1 MRVMKWSMIALAVAA
16 GTSQFAMASS
26 QDDSKGFLEDQSL
39 KLKTRMEYMN
49 RDYKNGAGNVA
60 KKDGTP
66 GFESG
71 YRQDTGVSQLLTY
84 ESGFTQGTVGFGLDA
99 MAMGSVKLD
108 GGSGRRGNGLFA
120 IDSDGN
126 EEKSQGK
133 IGGAVKFRVSDTVL
147 KYGQQF
153 VASPVFATDDSRL
166 LPEVATGTLITS
178 KEIKGLEL
186 SAGRFT
192 ALSKQTGMG
201 RDSIG
206 GLPDENGNGGK
217 GLTSIN
223 IFGASYAFTD
233 NFTGAFAASD
243 ADQYFK
249 KQYVNLNYTLPIA
262 EDQSLNFDF
271 NGYKTEGEKRGDLVS
286 AIGDETPGNDTRGVD
301 NKLWSLAA
309 AYSLGAHKFTIAHQ
323 RSSGDNAY
331 YYGVDGNST
340 IFVANSIQ
348 ISDFVGREERSW
360 QARYDLNMKTY
371 GVPGLSFM
379 TRYVKGDNIKTN
391 GLGEGKENEWNAES
405 KYVIQE
411 GPAKDLSF
419 RLRYAMYRSNG
430 AYSGYASDN
439 NDTRLI
445 VEYPLN
451 IL

>member
-16 GTSQFAMASS
+16 GTSQFAVASS
-26 QDDSKGFLEDQSL
+26 QDDSKGFFGDQSL

-49 RDYKNGAGNVA
+49 RDYKNGVSNPSS
-60 KKDGTP
+60 GT
-66 GFESG
+66 SG
-71 YRQDTGVSQLLTY
+71 YRQDTGVSQLLNY

-120 IDSDGN
+120 NDSDGN
-126 EEKSQGK
+126 PEKSQGK
-133 IGGAVKFRVSDTVL
+133 LGGAVKFRLSDTVL

-186 SAGRFT
+186 NAGRFT
-192 ALSKQTGMG
+192 SLSKQTGMG

-217 GLTSIN
+217 GLTNIN

-233 NFTGAFAASD
+233 NFTGAVAASD
-243 ADQYFK
+243 ADDYFK
-249 KQYVNLNYTLPIA
+249 KYYVNLNYTLPIA
-262 EDQSLNFDF
+262 ENQSLNFDL
-271 NGYKTEGEKRGDLVS
+271 NGYKTKGESRGDLVD
-286 AIGDETPGNDTRGVD
+286 AIGDGTLGVD
-301 NKLWSLAA
+301 NNLWSLAA
-309 AYSLGAHKFTIAHQ
+309 AYSLGAHKFTVAYQ
-323 RSSGDNAY
+323 QSSGDNAY

-340 IFVANSIQ
+340 IFVSNSIQ
-348 ISDFVGREERSW
+348 ISDFVGREEKSW
-360 QARYDLNMKTY
+360 QARYDLNMATY

-379 TRYVKGDNIKTN
+379 TRYVKGDNIN
-391 GLGEGKENEWNAES
+391 VANAGEGKEYEWNLES
-405 KYVIQE
+405 KYVVQE

-419 RLRYAMYRSNG
+419 RVRYANYRSNQ
-430 AYSGYASDN
+430 AYSGYSPDLY
-439 NDTRLI
+439 DTRLI

>member
-16 GTSQFAMASS
+16 GTSQFAVASS
-26 QDDSKGFLEDQSL
+26 QDDSKGFFGDQSL
-39 KLKTRMEYMN
+39 KLKTRFEYMN
-49 RDYKNGAGNVA
+49 RDYKNGASNPSNS
-60 KKDGTP
+60 D
-66 GFESG
+66 SG
-71 YRQDTGVSQLLTY
+71 YRQDSGLSQLLTY

-108 GGSGRRGNGLFA
+108 GGKGHRGNGLFA
-120 IDSDGN
+120 INSDGE

-133 IGGAVKFRVSDTVL
+133 VGGAVKFRLSDTVL

-192 ALSKQTGMG
+192 ALSKQTGMA

-206 GLPDENGNGGK
+206 GLPDEDGNHGK
-217 GLTSIN
+217 GLSDGIN

-233 NFTGAFAASD
+233 NFTGALAASD
-243 ADQYFK
+243 ADEYFK
-249 KQYVNLNYTLPIA
+249 KYYINLNYTLPIA
-262 EDQSLNFDF
+262 DDQSLNFDL
-271 NGYKTEGEKRGDLVS
+271 NGYKTTGDKRGDLVD
-286 AIGDETPGNDTRGVD
+286 AIGDGTLGVD

-309 AYSLGAHKFTIAHQ
+309 AYSLGAHKFTVAYQ
-323 RSSGDNAY
+323 QSSGDNAY

-340 IFVANSIQ
+340 IFVSNSIQ
-348 ISDFVGREERSW
+348 ISDFVGREEKSW
-360 QARYDLNMKTY
+360 QARYDINMATY

-379 TRYVKGDNIKTN
+379 TRYVMGDNIKTN
-391 GLGEGKENEWNAES
+391 GLGEGKENEWNLES

-419 RLRYAMYRSNG
+419 RARFANYRSNG
-430 AYSGYASDN
+430 AYSGYSSDLY
-439 NDTRLI
+439 DTRLI
-445 VEYPLN
+445 IEYPLS

>member
-16 GTSQFAMASS
+16 GTSQFAVASS
-26 QDDSKGFLEDQSL
+26 QDDSKGFFGDESL

-49 RDYKNGAGNVA
+49 RDYKNGVSNPSS
-60 KKDGTP
+60 GT
-66 GFESG
+66 SG

-120 IDSDGN
+120 NDSDGN
-126 EEKSQGK
+126 PEKSQGK
-133 IGGAVKFRVSDTVL
+133 LGGAVKFRLSDTVL

-186 SAGRFT
+186 NAGRFT
-192 ALSKQTGMG
+192 SLSKQTGMG

-217 GLTSIN
+217 GLTNIN

-233 NFTGAFAASD
+233 NFTGALAASD
-243 ADQYFK
+243 ADDYFK
-249 KQYVNLNYTLPIA
+249 KYYINLNYTLPIA
-262 EDQSLNFDF
+262 ENQSLNFDL
-271 NGYKTEGEKRGDLVS
+271 NGYKTKGESRGDLVD
-286 AIGDETPGNDTRGVD
+286 AIGDGTLGVD
-301 NKLWSLAA
+301 NNLWSLAA
-309 AYSLGAHKFTIAHQ
+309 AYSLGAHKFTVAYQ
-323 RSSGDNAY
+323 QSSGDNAY

-340 IFVANSIQ
+340 IFVSNSIQ
-348 ISDFVGREERSW
+348 ISDFVGREEKSW
-360 QARYDLNMKTY
+360 QARYDLNMATY

-379 TRYVKGDNIKTN
+379 TRYVKGDNIN
-391 GLGEGKENEWNAES
+391 VANAGEGKEYEWNLES
-405 KYVIQE
+405 KYVVQE

-419 RLRYAMYRSNG
+419 RVRYANYRSNA
-430 AYSGYASDN
+430 AYSGYSPDLY
-439 NDTRLI
+439 DTRLI

>member
-49 RDYKNGAGNVA
+49 RDYKNGAGNSTS
-60 KKDGTP
+60 GTA
-66 GFESG
+66 G

-108 GGSGRRGNGLFA
+108 GGSGHRGNGLFA
-120 IDSDGN
+120 NDSDGN
-126 EEKSQGK
+126 PEKSQGK

-192 ALSKQTGMG
+192 SLSKQTGMG

-217 GLTSIN
+217 GLTNIN
-223 IFGASYAFTD
+223 IFGASYSFTD
-233 NFTGAFAASD
+233 NFTGALAASD
-243 ADQYFK
+243 ADDYFK
-249 KQYVNLNYTLPIA
+249 KYYVNLNYTLPIND
-262 EDQSLNFDF
+262 EQSLNFDF
-271 NGYKTEGEKRGDLVS
+271 NGYHTKGESRGDLVD
-286 AIGDETPGNDTRGVD
+286 AIGDGTTGVD
-301 NKLWSLAA
+301 NNLWSLAA
-309 AYSLGAHKFTIAHQ
+309 AYSIGAHKFTLAHQ

-348 ISDFVGREERSW
+348 ISDFVGRDERSW

-379 TRYVKGDNIKTN
+379 TRYVMGDHITTN

-430 AYSGYASDN
+430 AYSGYSSDN

>member
-1 MRVMKWSMIALAVAA
+1 MRVMKWSMIAVAVAA

-26 QDDSKGFLEDQSL
+26 QEESKGFFGDQSL
-39 KLKTRMEYMN
+39 KLKTRFEYMN
-49 RDYKNGAGNVA
+49 RDFKNGASNNA
-60 KKDGTP
+60 D
-66 GFESG
+66 SG
-71 YRQDTGVSQLLTY
+71 YRQESGISQLLTY

-99 MAMGSVKLD
+99 MAMGAVKLD
-108 GGSGRRGNGLFA
+108 GGTGHRGTGLFA
-120 IDSDGN
+120 VDSDN
-126 EEKSQGK
+126 NPEKSQGK
-133 IGGAVKFRVSDTVL
+133 IGGAVKLRLSDTVL

-153 VASPVFATDDSRL
+153 VASPVFATDDSRM

-206 GLPDENGNGGK
+206 GLPDEDGNHGK
-217 GLTSIN
+217 GLSDGIN

-233 NFTGAFAASD
+233 NFTGAVAASD
-243 ADQYFK
+243 AEEYFK
-249 KQYVNLNYTLPIA
+249 KYYVNLNYTLPIA
-262 EDQSLNFDF
+262 DNQSLNFDL
-271 NGYKTEGEKRGDLVS
+271 NGYKTKGDKRGDQVD
-286 AIGDETPGNDTRGVD
+286 AIGDGTLGVD
-301 NKLWSLAA
+301 NNLWSLAA
-309 AYSLGAHKFTIAHQ
+309 AYSLGAHKFTLAYQ
-323 RSSGDNAY
+323 QSSGDNAY

-340 IFVANSIQ
+340 IFVSNSIQ
-348 ISDFVGREERSW
+348 ISDFVGREEKSY
-360 QARYDLNMKTY
+360 QARYDLNMATY

-379 TRYVKGDNIKTN
+379 TRYVMGDNIKTN
-391 GLGEGKENEWNAES
+391 GLGEGKENEWNVES

-419 RLRYAMYRSNG
+419 RARFANYRSNG

-439 NDTRLI
+439 YDTRLI
-445 VEYPLN
+445 IEYPLS

>member
-26 QDDSKGFLEDQSL
+26 QDESKGFLEDQSL

-49 RDYKNGAGNVA
+49 RDYKNGAGNVSNG
-60 KKDGTP
+60 DGT
-66 GFESG
+66 FKSG

-120 IDSDGN
+120 NDSDGN
-126 EEKSQGK
+126 PEKSQGK

-166 LPEVATGTLITS
+166 IPEVATGTLITS

-206 GLPDENGNGGK
+206 GLPDEDGNGGK
-217 GLTSIN
+217 GLTNIN
-223 IFGASYAFTD
+223 IFGASYSFTD
-233 NFTGAFAASD
+233 NFTGALAASD
-243 ADQYFK
+243 ADDYFK
-249 KQYVNLNYTLPIA
+249 KYYVNLNYTLPIND
-262 EDQSLNFDF
+262 EQSLNFDF
-271 NGYKTEGEKRGDLVS
+271 NGYHTKGESRGDLVD
-286 AIGDETPGNDTRGVD
+286 AIGDGTTGVD
-301 NKLWSLAA
+301 NNLWSLAA
-309 AYSLGAHKFTIAHQ
+309 AYSIGAHKFTLAHQ

-348 ISDFVGREERSW
+348 ISDFVGRDERSW

-379 TRYVKGDNIKTN
+379 TRYVMGDHITTN

-430 AYSGYASDN
+430 AYSGYSSDN

>member
-1 MRVMKWSMIALAVAA
+1 VMKWSMIALAVAA
-16 GTSQFAMASS
+16 GTSQFAVASS
-26 QDDSKGFLEDQSL
+26 QDDSKGFFGDESL

-49 RDYKNGAGNVA
+49 RDYKNGVSNPSS
-60 KKDGTP
+60 GT
-66 GFESG
+66 SG

-120 IDSDGN
+120 NDSDGN
-126 EEKSQGK
+126 PEKSQGK
-133 IGGAVKFRVSDTVL
+133 LGGAVKFRLSDTVL

-186 SAGRFT
+186 NAGRFT
-192 ALSKQTGMG
+192 SLSKQTGMG

-217 GLTSIN
+217 GLTNIN

-233 NFTGAFAASD
+233 NFTGAVAASD
-243 ADQYFK
+243 ADDYFK
-249 KQYVNLNYTLPIA
+249 KYYINLNYTLPIA
-262 EDQSLNFDF
+262 ENQSLNFDL
-271 NGYKTEGEKRGDLVS
+271 NGYKTKGESRGDLVD
-286 AIGDETPGNDTRGVD
+286 AIGDGTLGVD
-301 NKLWSLAA
+301 NNLWSLAA
-309 AYSLGAHKFTIAHQ
+309 AYSLGAHKFTVAYQ
-323 RSSGDNAY
+323 QSSGDNAY

-340 IFVANSIQ
+340 IFVSNSIQ
-348 ISDFVGREERSW
+348 ISDFVGREEKSW
-360 QARYDLNMKTY
+360 QARYDLNMATY

-379 TRYVKGDNIKTN
+379 TRYVKGDNIN
-391 GLGEGKENEWNAES
+391 VANAGEGKEYEWNLES
-405 KYVIQE
+405 KYVVQE

-419 RLRYAMYRSNG
+419 RVRYANYRSNQ
-430 AYSGYASDN
+430 AYSGYSPDLY
-439 NDTRLI
+439 DTRLI

>member
-16 GTSQFAMASS
+16 GTSQFAVASS
-26 QDDSKGFLEDQSL
+26 QDDSKGFFGDQSL
-39 KLKTRMEYMN
+39 KLKTRFEYMN
-49 RDYKNGAGNVA
+49 RDYKNGASNPSNS
-60 KKDGTP
+60 D
-66 GFESG
+66 SG
-71 YRQDTGVSQLLTY
+71 YRQDSGLSQLLTY

-108 GGSGRRGNGLFA
+108 GGKGHRGNGLFA
-120 IDSDGN
+120 INSDGE

-133 IGGAVKFRVSDTVL
+133 VGGAVKFRLSDTVL

-166 LPEVATGTLITS
+166 LPEVATGTLVTS

-192 ALSKQTGMG
+192 ALSKQTGMA

-206 GLPDENGNGGK
+206 GLPDEDGNHGK
-217 GLTSIN
+217 GLSDGIN

-233 NFTGAFAASD
+233 NFTGALAASD
-243 ADQYFK
+243 ADEYFK
-249 KQYVNLNYTLPIA
+249 KYYINLNYTLPIA
-262 EDQSLNFDF
+262 DDQSLNFDL
-271 NGYKTEGEKRGDLVS
+271 NGYKTTGDKRGDLVD
-286 AIGDETPGNDTRGVD
+286 AIGDGTLGVD

-309 AYSLGAHKFTIAHQ
+309 AYSLGAHKFTVAYQ
-323 RSSGDNAY
+323 QSSGDNAY

-340 IFVANSIQ
+340 IFVSNSIQ
-348 ISDFVGREERSW
+348 ISDFVGREEKSW
-360 QARYDLNMKTY
+360 QARYDINMATY

-379 TRYVKGDNIKTN
+379 TRYVMGDNIKTN
-391 GLGEGKENEWNAES
+391 GLGEGKENEWNLES

-419 RLRYAMYRSNG
+419 RARFANYRSNG
-430 AYSGYASDN
+430 AYSGYSSDLY
-439 NDTRLI
+439 DTRLI
-445 VEYPLN
+445 IEYPLS

>member
-16 GTSQFAMASS
+16 GTSQFAVASS
-26 QDDSKGFLEDQSL
+26 QDDSKGFFGDQSL

-49 RDYKNGAGNVA
+49 RDYKNGVSNPSS
-60 KKDGTP
+60 GT
-66 GFESG
+66 SG

-120 IDSDGN
+120 NDSDGN
-126 EEKSQGK
+126 PEKSQGK
-133 IGGAVKFRVSDTVL
+133 LGGAVKFRLSDTVL

-186 SAGRFT
+186 NAGRFT
-192 ALSKQTGMG
+192 SLSKQTGMG

-217 GLTSIN
+217 GLTNIN

-233 NFTGAFAASD
+233 NFTGALAASD
-243 ADQYFK
+243 ADDYFK
-249 KQYVNLNYTLPIA
+249 KYYINLNYTLPIA
-262 EDQSLNFDF
+262 ENQSLNFDL
-271 NGYKTEGEKRGDLVS
+271 NGYKTKGESRGDLVD
-286 AIGDETPGNDTRGVD
+286 AIGDGTLGVD
-301 NKLWSLAA
+301 NNLWSLAA
-309 AYSLGAHKFTIAHQ
+309 AYSLGAHKFTVAYQ
-323 RSSGDNAY
+323 QSSGDNAY

-340 IFVANSIQ
+340 IFVSNSIQ
-348 ISDFVGREERSW
+348 ISDFVGREEKSW
-360 QARYDLNMKTY
+360 QARYDLNMATY

-379 TRYVKGDNIKTN
+379 TRYVKGDNIN
-391 GLGEGKENEWNAES
+391 VANAGEGKEYEWNLES
-405 KYVIQE
+405 KYVVQE

-419 RLRYAMYRSNG
+419 RVRYANYRSNQ
-430 AYSGYASDN
+430 AYSGYSPDLY
-439 NDTRLI
+439 DTRLI

>member
-16 GTSQFAMASS
+16 GTSQFAVASS
-26 QDDSKGFLEDQSL
+26 QDDSKGFLGDQSL

-49 RDYKNGAGNVA
+49 RDYKNGVSNPSS
-60 KKDGTP
+60 GT
-66 GFESG
+66 SG

-133 IGGAVKFRVSDTVL
+133 VGGAVKFRLSDTVL

-201 RDSIG
+201 KDSIG
-206 GLPDENGNGGK
+206 GIADDEGNHGK
-217 GLTSIN
+217 GLSSAIN

-233 NFTGAFAASD
+233 NFTGALAASD

-249 KQYVNLNYTLPIA
+249 KYYMNLNYTLPIA
-262 EDQSLNFDF
+262 DNQSLNFDL
-271 NGYKTEGEKRGDLVS
+271 NAYKTKGEKRGDTVD
-286 AIGDETPGNDTRGVD
+286 AIGDGTLGVD
-301 NKLWSLAA
+301 NNLWSLAA
-309 AYSLGAHKFTIAHQ
+309 AYSLGAHKFTVAYQ
-323 RSSGDNAY
+323 QSSGDNAY

-340 IFVANSIQ
+340 IFVSNSIQ
-348 ISDFVGREERSW
+348 ISDFVGREEKSW
-360 QARYDLNMKTY
+360 QARYDLNMATY

-379 TRYVKGDNIKTN
+379 TRYVKGDNIN
-391 GLGEGKENEWNAES
+391 VANAGEGKEYEWNLES
-405 KYVIQE
+405 K
-411 GPAKDLSF
+411 
-419 RLRYAMYRSNG
+419 
-430 AYSGYASDN
+430 
-439 NDTRLI
+439 
-445 VEYPLN
+445 
-451 IL
+451 

>member
-26 QDDSKGFLEDQSL
+26 QDESKGFIDDSSL
-39 KLKTRMEYMN
+39 KLKTRFEYMN
-49 RDYKNGAGNVA
+49 RDFKNGADN
-60 KKDGTP
+60 GTS
-66 GFESG
+66 GTAG
-71 YRQDTGVSQLLTY
+71 YRQDSGLSQLLTY

-108 GGSGRRGNGLFA
+108 GGSGHRGNGLFA
-120 IDSDGN
+120 NDSDGN
-126 EEKSQGK
+126 PEKSQGK
-133 IGGAVKFRVSDTVL
+133 VGGAVKLRLSDTVL

-192 ALSKQTGMG
+192 ALSKQTGMA

-206 GLPDENGNGGK
+206 GLTDEDGNHGK
-217 GLTSIN
+217 GLSNGIN

-233 NFTGAFAASD
+233 NFTGAIAASD
-243 ADQYFK
+243 AEDYFK
-249 KQYVNLNYTLPIA
+249 KYYINLNYTLPISD
-262 EDQSLNFDF
+262 DQSLNFDL
-271 NGYKTEGEKRGDLVS
+271 NGYKTKGDDRGDLVD
-286 AIGDETPGNDTRGVD
+286 AIGDGTLGVD
-301 NKLWSLAA
+301 NNLWSLAA
-309 AYSLGAHKFTIAHQ
+309 AYSLGAHKFTLAYQ
-323 RSSGDNAY
+323 QSSGDNAY

-340 IFVANSIQ
+340 IFVSNSIQ
-348 ISDFVGREERSW
+348 ISDFVGREEKSY
-360 QARYDLNMKTY
+360 QARYDLNMATY

-379 TRYVKGDNIKTN
+379 TRYVMGNNIETN
-391 GLGEGKENEWNAES
+391 GLGEGKENEWNVES
-405 KYVIQE
+405 KYVLQE

-419 RLRYAMYRSNG
+419 RVRFANYRANG
-430 AYSGYASDN
+430 AYQNYSSDN
-439 NDTRLI
+439 YDTRVI
-445 VEYPLN
+445 IEYPLS

>member
-16 GTSQFAMASS
+16 GTSQFAVASS
-26 QDDSKGFLEDQSL
+26 QDDSKGFFGDESL

-49 RDYKNGAGNVA
+49 RDYKNGVSNPSS
-60 KKDGTP
+60 GT
-66 GFESG
+66 SG

-120 IDSDGN
+120 NDSDGN
-126 EEKSQGK
+126 PEKSQGK
-133 IGGAVKFRVSDTVL
+133 LGGAVKFRLSDTVL

-186 SAGRFT
+186 NAGRFT
-192 ALSKQTGMG
+192 SLSKQTGMG

-217 GLTSIN
+217 GLTNIN

-233 NFTGAFAASD
+233 NFTGAVAASD
-243 ADQYFK
+243 ADDYFK
-249 KQYVNLNYTLPIA
+249 KYYINLNYTLPIA
-262 EDQSLNFDF
+262 ENQSLNFDL
-271 NGYKTEGEKRGDLVS
+271 NGYKTKGESRGDLVD
-286 AIGDETPGNDTRGVD
+286 AIGDGTLGVD
-301 NKLWSLAA
+301 NNLWSLAA
-309 AYSLGAHKFTIAHQ
+309 AYSLGAHKFTVAYQ
-323 RSSGDNAY
+323 QSSGDNAY

-340 IFVANSIQ
+340 IFVSNSIQ
-348 ISDFVGREERSW
+348 ISDFVGREEKSW
-360 QARYDLNMKTY
+360 QARYDLNMATY

-379 TRYVKGDNIKTN
+379 TRYVKGDNIN
-391 GLGEGKENEWNAES
+391 VANAGEGKEYEWNLES
-405 KYVIQE
+405 KYVVQE

-419 RLRYAMYRSNG
+419 RVRYANYRSNA
-430 AYSGYASDN
+430 AYSGYSPDLY
-439 NDTRLI
+439 DTRLI

>member
-16 GTSQFAMASS
+16 GTSQFAVASS
-26 QDDSKGFLEDQSL
+26 QDDSKGFFGDQSL

-49 RDYKNGAGNVA
+49 RDYKNGVSNPSS
-60 KKDGTP
+60 GT
-66 GFESG
+66 SG

-120 IDSDGN
+120 NDSDGN
-126 EEKSQGK
+126 PEKSQGK
-133 IGGAVKFRVSDTVL
+133 LGGAVKFRLSDTVL

-186 SAGRFT
+186 NAGRFT
-192 ALSKQTGMG
+192 SLSKQTGMG

-217 GLTSIN
+217 GLTNIN

-233 NFTGAFAASD
+233 NFTGALAASD
-243 ADQYFK
+243 ADDYFK
-249 KQYVNLNYTLPIA
+249 KYYINLNYTLPIA
-262 EDQSLNFDF
+262 DNQSLNFDL
-271 NGYKTEGEKRGDLVS
+271 NGYKTKGDSRGDLVD
-286 AIGDETPGNDTRGVD
+286 AIGDGTLGVD
-301 NKLWSLAA
+301 NNLWSLAA
-309 AYSLGAHKFTIAHQ
+309 AYSLGAHKFTVAYQ
-323 RSSGDNAY
+323 QSSGDNAY

-340 IFVANSIQ
+340 IFVSNSIQ
-348 ISDFVGREERSW
+348 ISDFVGREEKSW
-360 QARYDLNMKTY
+360 QARYDLNMATF

-379 TRYVKGDNIKTN
+379 TRYVKGDNIN
-391 GLGEGKENEWNAES
+391 VANAGEGKEYEWNLES
-405 KYVIQE
+405 KYVVQE

-419 RLRYAMYRSNG
+419 RVRYANYRSNQ
-430 AYSGYASDN
+430 AYSGYSPDVY
-439 NDTRLI
+439 DTRLI